1 MSRDPSNCNES
12 VRVRFQDMHDEFE
25 EQIYQV
31 VPRAMAIRLE
41 CKNASLIVNVEI
53 YFVHVS
59 EFAQEFGT
67 QNKAT

>member
-12 VRVRFQDMHDEFE
+12 VRVRFQDTHDEFE

-31 VPRAMAIRLE
+31 VPWAMAIRLE
-41 CKNASLIVNVEI
+41 RKNASLIVDVEI

-59 EFAQEFGT
+59 EFVQEFGA